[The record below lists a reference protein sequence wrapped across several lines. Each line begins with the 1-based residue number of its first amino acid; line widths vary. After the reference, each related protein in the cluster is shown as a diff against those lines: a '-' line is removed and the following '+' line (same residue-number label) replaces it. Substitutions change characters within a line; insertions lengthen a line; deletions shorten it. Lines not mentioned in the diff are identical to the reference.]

1 MQRIDLSPEME
12 KKIDEVCVSFFCWQH
27 KMGVV
32 MFVVI
37 SWRTHTHTW
46 PALLYLLL
54 FVSFMVSRR
63 RRNHINPNLTL
74 LKLASDP
81 DIFGKMALSIAPEIY
96 GHEVM
101 NNEYIE

>member
-1 MQRIDLSPEME
+1 
-12 KKIDEVCVSFFCWQH
+12 
-27 KMGVV
+27 
-32 MFVVI
+32 
-37 SWRTHTHTW
+37 
-46 PALLYLLL
+46 
-54 FVSFMVSRR
+54 MVSRR

-74 LKLASDP
+74 LKMASDP